1 MICNLEVLT
10 SESLKMRGDRTLIIV
25 WQVQTDVICSRDMKQ
40 KFPSPPWFSSSIFS
54 SPVCYWGLSASR
66 PQRLNLNL
74 FPRRPPDSKQ
84 GELTALLSEDPLQI
98 NSAVR
103 MVSTGTLA
111 EWLLSWVLELN
122 PDFPT
127 CPVTLGS
134 SFNFSLP
141 PLPHLWSGYE
151 WLCRLSEQIYI
162 NHMVE

>member
-1 MICNLEVLT
+1 
-10 SESLKMRGDRTLIIV
+10 MRGDRTLIIV
-25 WQVQTDVICSRDMKQ
+25 WQVQTDVICRRDMKQ
-40 KFPSPPWFSSSIFS
+40 KFPSPHPQSSAPQSVTGASLPAGLRGWIWTCSPGGPLTVSKGSSQLSCLRIHYRLTVQSI
-54 SPVCYWGLSASR
+54 WSR
-66 PQRLNLNL
+66 RA
-74 FPRRPPDSKQ
+74 PR
-84 GELTALLSEDPLQI
+84 
-98 NSAVR
+98 
-103 MVSTGTLA
+103 A